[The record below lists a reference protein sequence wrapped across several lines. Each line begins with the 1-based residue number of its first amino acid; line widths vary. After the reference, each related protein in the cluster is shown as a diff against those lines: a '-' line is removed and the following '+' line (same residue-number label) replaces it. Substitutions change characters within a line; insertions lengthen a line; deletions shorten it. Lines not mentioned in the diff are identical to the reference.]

1 MPENY
6 QFFDAQQKRAFWVT
20 HVEQWQSS
28 ELSQSAYCR
37 HNDLKAH
44 LFFYWRRRIL
54 ELSPDVSFVPLALP
68 VNRVDNHRASD
79 VRIVTPN
86 GFTIEIGNCDGPGA
100 LRQLIAIVA
109 AL

>member
-6 QFFDAQQKRAFWVT
+6 QFFDAQQKRAFWET
-20 HVEQWQSS
+20 HVEQWQRS

-54 ELSPDVSFVPLALP
+54 EPTSDVSFVPLALP
-68 VNRVDNHRASD
+68 ANRVANQRAAD
-79 VRIVTPN
+79 VRIFTPN
-86 GFTIEIGNCDGPGA
+86 GFTIEIDHCEGPA
-100 LRQLIAIVA
+100 AFQQLVA
-109 AL
+109 MVADL